1 MFGSECDAVGH
12 IRIER
17 VIAAAQLLVGELRLA
32 DVVEQTAVLPVAG
45 GMVVPL
51 RDDVGRVVPVDGR
64 HGPLDGGGDER
75 APGAVVM
82 LEDDEID
89 VLIHNWTPRT
99 SVFDA
104 VMPGGVTVAAL
115 RGLRRGIRHG
125 LRVAPA
131 FPLPAIG

>member
-1 MFGSECDAVGH
+1 MQH
-12 IRIER
+12 
-17 VIAAAQLLVGELRLA
+17 GELVFPVRHGEIDEAAVLGA
-32 DVVEQTAVLPVAG
+32 PGDCRIAVVDQTAVLPVAG

-89 VLIHNWTPRT
+89 VLIHRETP
-99 SVFDA
+99 
-104 VMPGGVTVAAL
+104 
-115 RGLRRGIRHG
+115 
-125 LRVAPA
+125 
-131 FPLPAIG
+131 